1 MATEIDN
8 YLDNELTTLFLSTTN
23 SKVLQQQKDRL
34 RSSNIPAINQQLEDF
49 SIQALNSVEQEVYEE
64 LMQET
69 EFETLS
75 KEVEEHIKDRC
86 FINYNAI
93 SLNFK
98 RPNIEIRKID
108 VNEFDS
114 YIKTKDTL
122 AFKSHLNSIYCGL
135 RNFEIEVVRYKED
148 LKEFL
153 EDRIPYLCRK
163 YETLIYNNIKT
174 FRIDRDKNI
183 TVPNSLRMFIKS
195 VFESILSI

>member
-8 YLDNELTTLFLSTTN
+8 YLDNELTTLYLSTVDN
-23 SKVLQQQKDRL
+23 DVLNKQQNRL
-34 RSSNIPAINQQLEDF
+34 RLSIIPSINKQLEDF
-49 SIQALNSVEQEVYEE
+49 SSQAFDTIEQEVYEE
-64 LMQET
+64 LMRET
-69 EFETLS
+69 PFESLT

-86 FINYNAI
+86 FINYNMI

-98 RPNIEIRKID
+98 RPNIGIRKID

-114 YIKTKDTL
+114 YVKTKDIS
-122 AFKSHLNSIYCGL
+122 AYKSHLNDVYCNL
-135 RNFEIEVVRYKED
+135 RNFEMGMVRYKED

-163 YETLIYNNIKT
+163 YETLIYNNVKT
-174 FRIDRDKNI
+174 FRINRSKNI
-183 TVPNSLRMFIKS
+183 TVPNSLRLFIKS

>member
-8 YLDNELTTLFLSTTN
+8 YLDNELTTLFLSTVDDD
-23 SKVLQQQKDRL
+23 VLNKQQNRL
-34 RSSNIPAINQQLEDF
+34 RLSNIPSINKQLEDF
-49 SIQALNSVEQEVYEE
+49 SSQAFDTVEQEVYEE
-64 LMQET
+64 LMRET
-69 EFETLS
+69 PFESLT
-75 KEVEEHIKDRC
+75 KEVEEHINDRC

-98 RPNIEIRKID
+98 RPNIGIRKID

-114 YIKTKDTL
+114 YVKTKDRI
-122 AFKSHLNSIYCGL
+122 AYRSHLNTIYCSL
-135 RNFEIEVVRYKED
+135 RNFEMEMVRYKED

-174 FRIDRDKNI
+174 FRVNRSKNI
-183 TVPNSLRMFIKS
+183 TVPDSLRLFIKS